1 MRRKVK
7 IKKKPSYKHGGN
19 TQSFYNG
26 SAHNNMGDVNRYS
39 TPDTEVNRTLQPV
52 SRQDANIEA
61 EKGEFMITPG
71 AGGIP
76 NTFNIGG
83 KRHAQGGAP
92 LNLQSDSF
100 IFSDYKKGMK
110 ITDPD
115 VLAEFGMPV
124 AKKGKGKGYTPA
136 EIAKKFDVNPYLKT
150 LMDSKSDNRDLE
162 SAELSI
168 KNNILKLGKLAL
180 IQESMKG
187 FPQGIPKIAEAYL
200 QSVGMSSEDILPQEQ
215 PEGQPQQS
223 QEQQQMAAMGAQMHA
238 YNYGGAFDYAF
249 GGSINKQQAKK
260 FPGLSIAKN
269 GGGLYKAQPGV
280 SGIPDAALRP
290 IGFTQDINN
299 NLSKFVGEENY
310 NKALNSVDN
319 TFKDLNIPIQLNQ
332 PIGEAIQNTGDY
344 LYNKASDFT
353 NWLGFQNG
361 GQPSPEDMAMMQA
374 QQAQQAPQQQQQ
386 QPQPQQTDEILG
398 QVKQALEGGAQP
410 QEVIMQLLQN
420 GMPPESVAQVFI
432 QLGMPQEQVFQVIEQ
447 VMSQGQEQPQSPQG
461 VQPSEEE
468 MMAMQQQQM
477 GAPAPPMMR
486 TGGELD
492 KAQGGRFAGSNYN
505 RRGNLKKNR
514 GFSNP
519 LDRFLTLGVNRRLN
533 REDLEVP
540 VSNVSFSNPKFTGT
554 TDGKEGPRNGEGYDE
569 YLIRVNGTPGFSPS
583 NLVWDGTQWVDGDGK
598 SKTVNTSKRTTK
610 AESVPKKYK
619 NISKYTVGS
628 PDYDPSTL
636 KKGDYVKQT
645 DGSYKKVINV
655 KNLGED
661 YIGADKEKVF
671 GTTALSENAS
681 RQYALLEKSFKDDD
695 VAEEFAKRVRHAM
708 KQDSS
713 YTNSDGVVTPVAD
726 RGYTTAEIDALT
738 TDEIVNSHLKM
749 QKRNIGFVGQGI
761 DPRDFDNNTGILRT
775 DLSPARK
782 QFYKDKGITSI
793 KTASHKM
800 GVDLARGHK
809 IGLEQATYI
818 GYDNLMSD
826 KENLPD
832 ELQAKLKPFDRG
844 QWGQSDEHLGKISP
858 IDDIY
863 TDTSAGEYDKINLSE
878 VEFGDLD
885 PEQIE
890 EIKNTGKLGE
900 LAYDG
905 PAPYYKQDAMNMGN
919 LLGQHYGIKKY
930 QGPDYGVELP
940 DPGVLYYDPA
950 RALAAGAEQ
959 AAMATDFAKAY
970 AGPQA
975 TSRASDI
982 AGKAMVQAAN
992 TLADYENKNV
1002 AIGNQYLDKVYN
1014 TAAKQAIMNAE
1025 AGAKRVADWA
1035 TTNQQYDNS
1044 KRTTARNLTEGAMQA
1059 EDNRWQAQ
1067 TLNQLFPQFK
1077 TRPEIGGGTFF
1088 TNGRPQIDNQSMA
1101 SAGSYDDDYM
1111 RRLARLKKDYP
1122 GLDDK
1127 DYYNA
1132 LNNSG
1137 NSYNNRRRGSGSP
1150 YRGGDDWY
1158 NNQRRGTT

>member
-52 SRQDANIEA
+52 PRQDANIEA

-83 KRHAQGGAP
+83 ERHAQGGTP

-124 AKKGKGKGYTPA
+124 PKKGHIKGYTPA

-215 PEGQPQQS
+215 PEGQPQQPQQ

-249 GGSINKQQAKK
+249 GGSINKQQAKR
-260 FPGLSIAKN
+260 FPGLSIAQQ
-269 GGGLYKAQPGV
+269 GGEGETAQ
-280 SGIPDAALRP
+280 IM
-290 IGFTQDINN
+290 
-299 NLSKFVGEENY
+299 E
-310 NKALNSVDN
+310 
-319 TFKDLNIPIQLNQ
+319 
-332 PIGEAIQNTGDY
+332 
-344 LYNKASDFT
+344 
-353 NWLGFQNG
+353 
-361 GQPSPEDMAMMQA
+361 
-374 QQAQQAPQQQQQ
+374 
-386 QPQPQQTDEILG
+386 
-398 QVKQALEGGAQP
+398 QVKGALEGGAQP

-420 GMPPESVAQVFI
+420 GMPPESVAQIFV
-432 QLGMPQEQVFQVIEQ
+432 QLGMPQEQVVQVIEQ
-447 VMSQGQEQPQSPQG
+447 VMTQGQEQPQSPQG

-492 KAQGGRFAGSNYN
+492 KAQRGRFADSNYN
-505 RRGNLKKNR
+505 RRGNLKNNR

-533 REDLEVP
+533 REALEVP

-554 TDGKEGPRNGEGYDE
+554 TDGKEVEA
-569 YLIRVNGTPGFSPS
+569 T
-583 NLVWDGTQWVDGDGK
+583 
-598 SKTVNTSKRTTK
+598 TSKRTTK
-610 AESVPKKYK
+610 AESVPEKYK
-619 NISKYTVGS
+619 TSKYIVGS

-655 KNLGED
+655 KNVGED
-661 YIGADKEKVF
+661 YTGADKEKVF
-671 GTTALSENAS
+671 GTTAVSENAS
-681 RQYALLEKSFKDDD
+681 REYALLEKSFKDDD
-695 VAEEFAKRVRHAM
+695 VAEEFAKRVKHAM

-713 YTNSDGVVTPVAD
+713 YTNSKGKVTPVAK
-726 RGYTTAEIDALT
+726 RAYTVAEIDALT
-738 TDEIVNSHLKM
+738 TDQIVNSHLKM
-749 QKRNIGFVGQGI
+749 QKRNLGFVGQGI
-761 DPRDFDNNTGILRT
+761 MPTDFDNNTGVLRT
-775 DLSPARK
+775 DLSAARK
-782 QFYKDKGITSI
+782 KFYKDKGITSI
-793 KTASHKM
+793 KTASKEM
-800 GVDLARGHK
+800 GVDLAVGHK

-818 GYDNLMSD
+818 GYDNLIAD

-832 ELQAKLKPFDRG
+832 ELQAKLKPFDRN
-844 QWGQSDEHLGKISP
+844 QWGQDDEAEVLGGKISP

-890 EIKNTGKLGE
+890 EIKNTGQIGE
-900 LAYDG
+900 LAYNG

-1002 AIGNQYLDKVYN
+1002 TIGNQYLDKVYN
-1014 TAAKQAIMNAE
+1014 TAAKQAVMNAE

-1035 TTNQQYDNS
+1035 TTSQQYDNS

-1111 RRLARLKKDYP
+1111 RRLAKLKQDYP
-1122 GLDDK
+1122 GLDRE
-1127 DYYNA
+1127 DYHNA
-1132 LNNSG
+1132 LKNSG
-1137 NSYNNRRRGSGSP
+1137 NSYDNRRRGSGSP
-1150 YRGGDDWY
+1150 YQGGDDWY
-1158 NNQRRGTT
+1158 NNQRRRSS